1 LYIINGILI
10 IDKPKGITSYDVIRN
25 LKKDFPKGTK
35 IGHTGTLDPF
45 ATGLLIVMVG
55 REVTKLMDK
64 FHTLKKRYIVEAQLG
79 FCTDTQDITGKILK
93 SNQVENIPTLQGI
106 QDVIEKNFCGSI
118 FQTPP
123 NYSAKKINGRKAYEL
138 ARGGQYLELKP
149 KQIEIYECKVREYE
163 YPKLV
168 LEILCSTG
176 TYVRT
181 VVNDIGE
188 KLGVYATSVELR
200 RTNIGKFSVED
211 AGSSII
217 GVNKVI
223 ESINHE

>member
-1 LYIINGILI
+1 MYIINGILI

-35 IGHTGTLDPF
+35 IGHAGILDPF

-55 REVTKLMDK
+55 REATKLMDK
-64 FHTLKKRYIVEAQLG
+64 FHTLKKRYVVEAQLG
-79 FCTDTQDITGKILK
+79 FCTDTQDITGKILRL
-93 SNQVENIPTLQGI
+93 SQVGNIPTLQSI
-106 QDVIEKNFCGSI
+106 QNVIDENFCGSI
-118 FQTPP
+118 LQTPP
-123 NYSAKKINGRKAYEL
+123 NYSAKKIGGRKAYEL
-138 ARGGQYLELKP
+138 AREGQHIELKP

-163 YPKLV
+163 YPKLI

-200 RTNIGKFSVED
+200 RTNIGEFSVDD

-217 GVNKVI
+217 SVDKVI
-223 ESINHE
+223 ESINHG